1 MRLWSFI
8 THACGS
14 LKKKKKRA
22 PSGGAAGGLNKL
34 YSLFTLIPSSWREL
48 QKMQVNMHCMVYS
61 LFGNGNCV
69 YFVLS
74 ILERE
79 REREREREKQ
89 APTSCVSYL
98 PFDVCELLWTLA
110 FSDTITFKL
119 FQHLIH

>member
-1 MRLWSFI
+1 MRLWVY

-34 YSLFTLIPSSWREL
+34 YSLLTLIPSSWREL

-69 YFVLS
+69 VFCF
-74 ILERE
+74 INPRK
-79 REREREREKQ
+79 REREKQ
-89 APTSCVSYL
+89 APTSCVL
-98 PFDVCELLWTLA
+98 FA
-110 FSDTITFKL
+110 FSCL
-119 FQHLIH
+119 

>member
-1 MRLWSFI
+1 MTNHSGYRCFSVHFSVFLKGLGFYEI
-8 THACGS
+8 MVFHYTHACGS

-34 YSLFTLIPSSWREL
+34 YSLVTLIPSSWREL

-79 REREREREKQ
+79 REREREKQ
-89 APTSCVSYL
+89 APTSCVL
-98 PFDVCELLWTLA
+98 FA
-110 FSDTITFKL
+110 F
-119 FQHLIH
+119 